1 MALSK
6 KQLKEIKS
14 KLGKT
19 GLDALRQT
27 SSGSQKVIKHK
38 IVINEFEKKK
48 SVVRYAFK
56 PNQLVRVSL
65 GSEKVIGLVIS
76 DFEYFSSRVEKNCFF
91 VLVKGSVKQ
100 FDGRYIRKI

>member
-1 MALSK
+1 MAISK

-14 KLGKT
+14 KMGQK
-19 GLDALRQT
+19 GLEAIRQ
-27 SSGSQKVIKHK
+27 SSSQTKKIIKQK
-38 IVINEFEKKK
+38 IVKSEFEKKK

-56 PNQLVRVSL
+56 PNQLVHVSF

-91 VLVKGSVKQ
+91 VLVKGFVKQ